1 MQRLVFGI
9 AFGQLLAVI
18 FVVLLQLAIFTLF
31 WAMVGSC
38 WSATSR
44 LVQQVS
50 TRFLGWT
57 ALHWRARQCS

>member
-18 FVVLLQLAIFTLF
+18 FVVLLQLAIFALF

-38 WSATSR
+38 W
-44 LVQQVS
+44 
-50 TRFLGWT
+50 
-57 ALHWRARQCS
+57 RARVD